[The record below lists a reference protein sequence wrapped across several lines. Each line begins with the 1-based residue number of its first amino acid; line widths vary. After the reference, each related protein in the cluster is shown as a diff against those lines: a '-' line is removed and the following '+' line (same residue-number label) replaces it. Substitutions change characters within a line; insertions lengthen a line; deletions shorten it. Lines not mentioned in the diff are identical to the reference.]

1 MDEMF
6 PLIMSGLEVDEK
18 VSHELEKLGMLS
30 HKNTLYAES
39 TCVDEVNRDN
49 ENEDLSLIFSKRFGS
64 VRFTPMFEITLNIQK
79 LNHTGVSSG
88 WIRRTSLCGTDRI
101 QHDGVTCS

>member
-1 MDEMF
+1 MMNRLCHFRHFLSRRTFSSSSLMDEMF
-6 PLIMSGLEVDEK
+6 PLIMSGKEVDEK

-64 VRFTPMFEITLNIQK
+64 VRFTRAK
-79 LNHTGVSSG
+79 C
-88 WIRRTSLCGTDRI
+88 WK
-101 QHDGVTCS
+101 